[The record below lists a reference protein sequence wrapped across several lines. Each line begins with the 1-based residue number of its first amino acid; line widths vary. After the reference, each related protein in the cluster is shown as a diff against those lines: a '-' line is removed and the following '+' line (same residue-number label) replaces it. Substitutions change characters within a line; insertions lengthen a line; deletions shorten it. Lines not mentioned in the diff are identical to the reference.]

1 MKVPKKG
8 TANKYRY
15 KYFLLYSTSLLLTQ
29 IETCY
34 DVVRKCTHSTA
45 ASCKIQLNHTKR
57 LRTKTCSKKQTVGG
71 KNWRGI
77 VRAGFPLVMINV
89 FCLKNNVGYIL
100 LACAKHTVMSVGLL
114 LLAGEDESL
123 VGL

>member
-1 MKVPKKG
+1 MHTLDCCQLYN
-8 TANKYRY
+8 TAKPH
-15 KYFLLYSTSLLLTQ
+15 KT
-29 IETCY
+29 
-34 DVVRKCTHSTA
+34 
-45 ASCKIQLNHTKR
+45 
-57 LRTKTCSKKQTVGG
+57 LRTKTCSNEKQKQTVGG

-89 FCLKNNVGYIL
+89 FCLKNNVGYNF